1 MNKTR
6 STGIFRLAAACALS
20 AFAMA
25 SAWAADPSV
34 VIATSLGNITV
45 ELNQEKAPV
54 TVKNFIQYVQDKQY
68 DGMIFHRVIP
78 NFMIQGGGFTPDM
91 HEKATRT
98 PIRNEASNG
107 LKNMRGSI
115 AMARTADPDSATDQF
130 FINTVN
136 NSSLDYPRP
145 DGHGY
150 AVFGKVT
157 SGMEVVDK
165 ISAVRTGNAGPYSD
179 VPVQPVL
186 IKSIRLVASD
196 KK

>member
-6 STGIFRLAAACALS
+6 SIGILKLAAACAVS
-20 AFAMA
+20 ACAMV
-25 SAWAADPSV
+25 SAWAAEPSV
-34 VIATSLGNITV
+34 VITTNLGSITV

-68 DGMIFHRVIP
+68 DGLIFHRVIK

-91 HEKATRT
+91 HEKSTRA

-107 LKNMRGSI
+107 LKNVRGSI

-136 NSSLDYPRP
+136 NSSLDYPSP

-157 SGMEVVDK
+157 AGMDVIDR

-179 VPVQPVL
+179 VPVQPVV
-186 IKSIRLVASD
+186 IKSIRLLQSD